1 MRGLEPVPVPVPA
14 LGLELELVP
23 ELVRVSLPVPLPQ
36 RQKSPRAA
44 VVPASERFH
53 LRSIQIHRD
62 SIAAVVVVVVAVAV
76 AIAAADVPYVALVYG
91 MRRYR
96 VPIPLQH

>member
-1 MRGLEPVPVPVPA
+1 MRGPEPVPELVLVPALVPA
-14 LGLELELVP
+14 LGLEL
-23 ELVRVSLPVPLPQ
+23 VSLPMPLPQ

-76 AIAAADVPYVALVYG
+76 AIAAADVPYAALVYG